1 MLIEQKL
8 LAKLQPHADR
18 IAAGNNNDFDYL
30 PAVFLEIIQGQKR
43 QILSFT
49 DISKTVSSKFDESE
63 VSLSSIKEVGLQSLQ
78 QVNQSVTLTN
88 QGLDDIAQKLVD
100 TDRSI
105 AALAMV
111 TKQVDQAVRL
121 TNQGLDDIA
130 QNLVDIDESIAALAA
145 ASKLE
150 HKNIYRLLFVS
161 LTGTLVA
168 ICLGAVVLLR
178 L

>member
-18 IAAGNNNDFDYL
+18 IAAGNSNDFDYL
-30 PAVFLEIIQGQKR
+30 PAVLLEIIQGEKQ
-43 QILSFT
+43 QTLSLK
-49 DISKTVSSKFDESE
+49 DISKAVSSKFDESE
-63 VSLSSIKEVGLQSLQ
+63 VSLSSIKEVGLQSL
-78 QVNQSVTLTN
+78 
-88 QGLDDIAQKLVD
+88 
-100 TDRSI
+100 R
-105 AALAMV
+105 
-111 TKQVDQAVRL
+111 QVDQAVTL

-130 QNLVDIDESIAALAA
+130 QNLVGIEESIAALAMVTKQLDQANNQRLVNIAQKLVEIDGAIA
-145 ASKLE
+145 ALAATGKLE

-161 LTGTLVA
+161 LTGTVVA